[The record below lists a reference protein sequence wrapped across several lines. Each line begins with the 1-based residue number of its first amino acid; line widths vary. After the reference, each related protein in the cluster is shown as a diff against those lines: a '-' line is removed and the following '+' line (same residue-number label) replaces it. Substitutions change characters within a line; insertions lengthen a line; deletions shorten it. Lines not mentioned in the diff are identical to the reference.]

1 MAEFENKR
9 ANLQMI
15 EDVIS
20 RMSSNSFLIKGWS
33 FTVIGGLVTLYFTQ
47 QDKKWSYSI
56 LLLSLAFCVLFWLSD
71 TYYLLQERRFRKLYE
86 EVALKPEA
94 AIDFSMKLPKSD
106 EKFLCCMTRP
116 VFLISY
122 GIIGVIQLVLIYV
135 MK

>member
-9 ANLQMI
+9 AHLQMI

-20 RMSSNSFLIKGWS
+20 RISSNSFLIKGWS

-47 QDKKWSYSI
+47 QDKKWSDSI

-86 EVALKPEA
+86 GGGAKA
-94 AIDFSMKLPKSD
+94 RSCD
-106 EKFLCCMTRP
+106 
-116 VFLISY
+116 
-122 GIIGVIQLVLIYV
+122 
-135 MK
+135 